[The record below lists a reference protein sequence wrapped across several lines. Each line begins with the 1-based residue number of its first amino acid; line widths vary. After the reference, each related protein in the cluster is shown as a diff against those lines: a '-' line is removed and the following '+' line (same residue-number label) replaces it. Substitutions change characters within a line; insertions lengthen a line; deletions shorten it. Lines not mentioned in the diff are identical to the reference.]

1 MIWSVGWV
9 VDGAVNMKVSG
20 KEKKKKDIAG
30 KLGKEMNDRR
40 DE

>member
-1 MIWSVGWV
+1 MHSPLGGSI
-9 VDGAVNMKVSG
+9 DEG
-20 KEKKKKDIAG
+20 KRERKKRELAG

>member
-1 MIWSVGWV
+1 MTGASMD
-9 VDGAVNMKVSG
+9 DGKR
-20 KEKKKKDIAG
+20 EKKRKEIAG